1 MFSEEVTTTN
11 STSKVLGVLSYL
23 LSFVTWVIGPIVMY
37 FIFRSRDKFVAFH
50 ALYNVYLIS
59 IGTVLYFIL
68 GIVFAAIAYSLNM
81 PNIIQLLVAIF
92 LGLPLLL
99 LMLYGFIAC
108 LIGKTPLFFAGMI
121 NKQISR
127 YYKG

>member
-1 MFSEEVTTTN
+1 MFSEETTA
-11 STSKVLGVLSYL
+11 SDSSSKVLGVLSYI
-23 LSFVTWVIGPIVMY
+23 LSFITWVIGPFIIY
-37 FIFRSRDKFVAFH
+37 FIFRSKNKFVAFH
-50 ALYNVYLIS
+50 ALYNIYLVS
-59 IGTVLYFIL
+59 LGTVLYFIL

-81 PNIIQLLVAIF
+81 PNIVQLLVAIF
-92 LGLPLLL
+92 WGLPLLL

-108 LIGKTPLFFAGMI
+108 LMGKTPLLFAGMI